1 MANEKFVT
9 LTQLGIVKGYI
20 DAKDEKAIKS
30 AKYEGNVIS
39 LYTTEDKS
47 GSPVATLNLPEEM
60 YLDQTKTTVVDNFAW
75 SDTLYPNSTNP
86 SLDGKAVLVLAVKGD
101 SSVTYSFASLGNI
114 VTAITGEATST
125 ATTTVTD
132 GKAKVDVKISGE
144 ADNALVAKSD
154 GLYVNVPVT
163 EIQISAEEGNSL
175 ESKADGLYVAV
186 PDVSSLITIATDDE
200 VNALFS

>member
-9 LTQLGIVKGYI
+9 LTQLGTVKGYI

-60 YLDQTKTTVVDNFAW
+60 YLDQTKTTVVDNFTW

-86 SLDGKAVLVLAVKGD
+86 NLDGKAVLVLAVKGD
-101 SSVTYSFASLGNI
+101 SSVTYSFASLGDI

-125 ATTTVTD
+125 ATTTVSD
-132 GKAKVDVKISGE
+132 GKAKVDVKISSE
-144 ADNALVAKSD
+144 ADNALVTKAD
-154 GLYVNVPVT
+154 GLYVNVPDAEV
-163 EIQISAEEGNSL
+163 QISAELGNAIIN
-175 ESKADGLYVAV
+175 KADGLYVSI
-186 PDVSSLITIATDDE
+186 PEISIATDEE
-200 VNALFS
+200 VSALFS

>member
-9 LTQLGIVKGYI
+9 LTQLGTVKGYI

-75 SDTLYPNSTNP
+75 SNTLYPGSTNP
-86 SLDGKAVLVLAVKGD
+86 NLDGKAVLVLAVKGD
-101 SSVTYSFASLGNI
+101 SSVTYSFASLGDI
-114 VTAITGEATST
+114 VTAITGETTST
-125 ATTTVTD
+125 ATTTVSD

-144 ADNALVAKSD
+144 VDNALEA
-154 GLYVNVPVT
+154 
-163 EIQISAEEGNSL
+163 
-175 ESKADGLYVAV
+175 KADGLYVNI
-186 PDVSSLITIATDDE
+186 PDAEVQISAELGNAIINKADGLYVSIPEISIATDEE

>member
-9 LTQLGIVKGYI
+9 LTQLGTVKGYI

-75 SDTLYPNSTNP
+75 SDTLYPSSTNP
-86 SLDGKAVLVLAVKGD
+86 NLDGKAVLVLAVKGD
-101 SSVTYSFASLGNI
+101 SSVTYSFASLGDI

-125 ATTTVTD
+125 ASTTVSD
-132 GKAKVDVKISGE
+132 GKAKVDVKISSE
-144 ADNALVAKSD
+144 ADNALETKAD
-154 GLYVNVPVT
+154 GLYVNVP
-163 EIQISAEEGNSL
+163 SAEVSISSESGNSIVK
-175 ESKADGLYVAV
+175 KADGLYVSV
-186 PDVSSLITIATDDE
+186 PEITVATDEE

>member
-9 LTQLGIVKGYI
+9 LTQLGTVKGYI

-75 SDTLYPNSTNP
+75 SNTLYPGSTNP
-86 SLDGKAVLVLAVKGD
+86 NLDGKAVLVLAVKGD
-101 SSVTYSFASLGNI
+101 SSVTYSFASLGDI

-125 ATTTVTD
+125 ATTTVSD
-132 GKAKVDVKISGE
+132 GKAKVDVKISSE
-144 ADNALVAKSD
+144 ADNALVAKTD
-154 GLYVNVPVT
+154 GLYVNIPDAEVP
-163 EIQISAEEGNSL
+163 ISAELGNAIIN
-175 ESKADGLYVAV
+175 KADGIYVSI
-186 PDVSSLITIATDDE
+186 PEISIATDEE

>member
-47 GSPVATLNLPEEM
+47 GSPAVTLNLPEEM

-75 SDTLYPNSTNP
+75 SDTLYPGSTNP
-86 SLDGKAVLVLAVKGD
+86 NLDGKSVLVLAVKGD
-101 SSVTYSFASLGNI
+101 SSTTYSFASLGDI

-125 ATTTVTD
+125 TTTTVSD
-132 GKAKVDVKISGE
+132 GKAKVDVKISSE
-144 ADNALVAKSD
+144 ADNALETKAD
-154 GLYVNVPVT
+154 GLYVNVP
-163 EIQISAEEGNSL
+163 SAEVSISSESGNSIVK
-175 ESKADGLYVAV
+175 KADGLYVSV
-186 PDVSSLITIATDDE
+186 PEITVATDEE

>member
-9 LTQLGIVKGYI
+9 LTQLGTVKGYI
-20 DAKDEKAIKS
+20 DAKDDKAIKS

-47 GSPVATLNLPEEM
+47 GSPAVTLNLPEEM

-75 SDTLYPNSTNP
+75 SDTLYPGSTNP
-86 SLDGKAVLVLAVKGD
+86 NLDGKSVLVLAVKGD
-101 SSVTYSFASLGNI
+101 SSTTYSFASLGDI

-125 ATTTVTD
+125 ATTTVSD

-144 ADNALVAKSD
+144 ADNALVAKAD
-154 GLYVNVPVT
+154 GLYVNVPAAEVP
-163 EIQISAEEGNSL
+163 ISAELGNAIIN
-175 ESKADGLYVAV
+175 KADGLYVSI
-186 PDVSSLITIATDDE
+186 PEISIATDEE
-200 VNALFS
+200 VSALFS